1 MLTLFGNLDSGNA
14 HKVQMILKFRDLEFR
29 RVNVRQD
36 LGHPRDDRFLKICSM
51 GKIPA
56 VMLDDG
62 DVLTESGA
70 LLYYFAQNTP
80 YWPTDARSQAE
91 VLRWMFFEQYSH
103 EPAIAVLRYLKR
115 FAHPKDVS
123 AARITE
129 LEARSIFVLDVL
141 EQGLKSKAWITGGM
155 PTIAD
160 LALYPYTRLADEV
173 GLNVQSRWQ
182 SISDWLDRLQQISGF
197 LPVYSD
203 GAAQVAEFNEYFSG

>member
-14 HKVQMILKFRDLEFR
+14 HKVQMILKLRNLEFR
-29 RVNVRQD
+29 RVDVRQD
-36 LGHPRDDRFLKICSM
+36 LGHPRDARFLRICSM

-56 VMLDDG
+56 VMFDDG

-80 YWPTDARSQAE
+80 YWPTDARSRSE

-103 EPAIAVLRYLKR
+103 EPAIAVLRFLKR
-115 FAHPKDVS
+115 FTEPEVVS
-123 AARITE
+123 AARISE
-129 LEARSIFVLDVL
+129 LEAKSIFVLDVL
-141 EQGLKSKAWITGGM
+141 NQRLKSQAWIAGGA

-173 GLNVQSRWQ
+173 GLNVHSRWQ
-182 SISDWLDRLQQISGF
+182 SISDWLDRLQQIRGF
-197 LPVYSD
+197 LPVYGE
-203 GAAQVAEFNEYFSG
+203 GAAQVIEFDQYFPN